1 MDPIPRGKTLALAIA
16 IAVTLGCSDGTDPSG
31 GGGEAGTEAGGEG
44 GSGAGGAGGAGV
56 GGAGVGGA
64 GVGGAGV
71 GGAGGVAGSI
81 GTDSGMQG
89 GEGGAGDEIINGSLD
104 RTFGV
109 EGITLSGLEGADS
122 FQDLTLQP
130 SGAIVVVG
138 VLDSKAL
145 IARYTSGGELDP
157 SFGDMG
163 FVVAET
169 SDTFS
174 VFTKVDQQ
182 SDGRLVAVG
191 QSSNATIDMLVARFS
206 ADGELDSSF
215 GDGGFTIVD
224 TGGEDAAGELIVMSD
239 DSLLIAGLATPAA
252 NGTDFAVVQLTADGM
267 PDLEFGS
274 EGLAFAH
281 SDQADSVR
289 GMARDAEGRIVVGG
303 DASPDRMT
311 LNKTVGFARFTA
323 AGALDMSFGE
333 QGWAL
338 FPSASATGDEIGALT
353 ILEGGELLAAG
364 VFDGELGL
372 MRLTST
378 GEVDSSFGESG
389 RAHAGLAGR
398 ASALLR
404 EAGSTLVL
412 GTDDARAV
420 MVRINDGG
428 ELDPSLDEDGVVT
441 FDLSASDSDRFF
453 GAARQED
460 GRIVAVGRAE
470 DGSMMIPPPLEGVL
484 VRFDMH

>member
-1 MDPIPRGKTLALAIA
+1 MKPIRRGKARALAIA
-16 IAVTLGCSDGTDPSG
+16 IAVSLGCSDGTSG
-31 GGGEAGTEAGGEG
+31 TGSGDDAGIPAGEG
-44 GSGAGGAGGAGV
+44 GSGAAGVGGAGGGGAGGAGGRGS
-56 GGAGVGGA
+56 GG
-64 GVGGAGV
+64 

-81 GTDSGMQG
+81 GTDSGMNG
-89 GEGGAGDEIINGSLD
+89 GEGGAGDGVIDGSLD
-104 RTFGV
+104 PAFGAS
-109 EGITLSGLEGADS
+109 GIALSGLEGADS

-145 IARYTSGGELDP
+145 IARYTSEGELDP

-182 SDGRLVAVG
+182 SDGSLVAVG
-191 QSSNATIDMLVARFS
+191 QSSNATFDMLVARFR

-224 TGGEDAAGELIVMSD
+224 TGGEDAAGELIVMPD
-239 DSLLIAGLATPAA
+239 DSLLIGGLATPGTTGT
-252 NGTDFAVVQLTADGM
+252 GTDFAVVQLTADGM

-289 GMARDAEGRIVVGG
+289 GMALDAEGRIVVGG
-303 DASPDRMT
+303 DVSPDRMT

-323 AGALDMSFGE
+323 AGTLDMSFGD

-338 FPSASATGDEIGALT
+338 FPSASATGDELGALT

-364 VFDGELGL
+364 AFDGELGL

-378 GEVDSSFGESG
+378 GEVDSSFGELG

-420 MVRINDGG
+420 MVRINDVG
-428 ELDPSLDEDGVVT
+428 ELDLSLDEDGVVT
-441 FDLSASDSDRFF
+441 FDLSASDTDRFF

-470 DGSMMIPPPLEGVL
+470 DGSIMIPPPLDGVL
-484 VRFDMH
+484 VRFDVH